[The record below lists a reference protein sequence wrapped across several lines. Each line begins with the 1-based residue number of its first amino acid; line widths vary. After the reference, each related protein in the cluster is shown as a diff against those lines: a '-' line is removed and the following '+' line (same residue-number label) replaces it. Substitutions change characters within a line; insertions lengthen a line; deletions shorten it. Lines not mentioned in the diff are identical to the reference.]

1 MWNRYIVNIW
11 VILWCHEV
19 TNYIIFLLIFMDN
32 EFYYISPVYV
42 YFFFQIGSLNL
53 VHPRISH
60 ENINNEFLVLLFFK
74 NQGLLEYSF
83 VHGN

>member
-1 MWNRYIVNIW
+1 MNF
-11 VILWCHEV
+11 
-19 TNYIIFLLIFMDN
+19 IIFLLFMSN
-32 EFYYISPVYV
+32 
-42 YFFFQIGSLNL
+42 FFLQIGSLNL